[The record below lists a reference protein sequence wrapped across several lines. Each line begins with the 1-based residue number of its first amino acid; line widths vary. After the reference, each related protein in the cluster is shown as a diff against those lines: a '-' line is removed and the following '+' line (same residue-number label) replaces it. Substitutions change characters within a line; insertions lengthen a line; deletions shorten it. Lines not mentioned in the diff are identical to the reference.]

1 MKTNI
6 MKNSF
11 SSLIKKIK
19 NAQEQ
24 KTVFVGF
31 DGFIDKI
38 INVVDK
44 RFDNNKKILIKSL
57 NDFYNKISN
66 LNGSKNIEI
75 INKKNKLGG
84 NGPNTSHGL
93 TKLGIDINIVGS
105 FGKTN
110 IYNEFQP
117 IKKNAKNFYSISNP
131 GYTYAFE
138 FNDGKIMFGN
148 LKNINKINYK
158 NIIEQ
163 IGKKKFYKMI
173 SESSLVCCLNW
184 TMIINM
190 TEIIEN
196 IFKNLKKTKKQFF
209 IDISD
214 PEKRS
219 RSDLLEFMNL
229 IKKYSPVYDIYISLN
244 ENEADQ
250 VLSILNLQVSTKY
263 DYKAEQIAHELGVI
277 SVVHSSKRVAIS
289 NNANRYS
296 IKTKYIKNP
305 NILTGAGDNFNSGLI
320 YGIINKF
327 SFKESII
334 LGAATAGV
342 YISRGESPNIEN
354 LISYLK
360 EWKNYL
366 T

>member
-117 IKKNAKNFYSISNP
+117 IKKNAKN
-131 GYTYAFE
+131 
-138 FNDGKIMFGN
+138 
-148 LKNINKINYK
+148 INKINYK

-173 SESSLVCCLNW
+173 SESSLVCCLN
-184 TMIINM
+184 
-190 TEIIEN
+190 
-196 IFKNLKKTKKQFF
+196 
-209 IDISD
+209 
-214 PEKRS
+214 
-219 RSDLLEFMNL
+219 
-229 IKKYSPVYDIYISLN
+229 
-244 ENEADQ
+244 
-250 VLSILNLQVSTKY
+250 
-263 DYKAEQIAHELGVI
+263 
-277 SVVHSSKRVAIS
+277 
-289 NNANRYS
+289 
-296 IKTKYIKNP
+296 
-305 NILTGAGDNFNSGLI
+305 
-320 YGIINKF
+320 
-327 SFKESII
+327 
-334 LGAATAGV
+334 
-342 YISRGESPNIEN
+342 
-354 LISYLK
+354 
-360 EWKNYL
+360 
-366 T
+366 

>member
-6 MKNSF
+6 MKNNF
-11 SSLIKKIK
+11 PSLIKKIK
-19 NAQEQ
+19 NVQKQ

-38 INVVDK
+38 IKVVDI
-44 RFDNNKKILIKSL
+44 RFNSDKKILIKSL

-66 LNGSKNIEI
+66 FNGSKNIEI
-75 INKKNKLGG
+75 INKRNKPGG
-84 NGPNTSHGL
+84 NGPNTSQGL
-93 TKLGIDINIVGS
+93 IKLGTDINIVGS

-110 IYNEFQP
+110 IYNEFKT
-117 IKKNAKNFYSISNP
+117 IKKHAKNFYSISNP

-163 IGKKKFYKMI
+163 IGRKKFYKMI

-196 IFKNLKKTKKQFF
+196 IFKNVRNIKKQFF

-219 RSDLLEFMNL
+219 RNDLSEFMDI
-229 IKKYSPVYDIYISLN
+229 IKKYSPAYDIYISLN

-250 VLSILNLQVSTKY
+250 VLSILNLQASTKF

-277 SVVHSSKRVAIS
+277 SVVHSSKRVAVS
-289 NNANRYS
+289 NNANIYS
-296 IKTKYIKNP
+296 IKTKYVKKP
-305 NILTGAGDNFNSGLI
+305 TILTGAGDNFNSGLI

-327 SFKESII
+327 SLKESII
-334 LGAATAGV
+334 LGTATAGF
-342 YISRGESPNIEN
+342 YISEGESPNINN
-354 LISYLK
+354 LIQFI
-360 EWKNYL
+360 ENWKRFL
-366 T
+366 